1 MPLSWSQFL
10 RANIFC
16 SYLLKFILVNLC
28 SISCWFT
35 AINQEVIMYR
45 LIMFVNTGCTV
56 KLKEITKI
64 QLLEIIYFMF
74 LKGVQI
80 TLRSCVVFQH
90 ICVEIRF

>member
-1 MPLSWSQFL
+1 
-10 RANIFC
+10 
-16 SYLLKFILVNLC
+16 
-28 SISCWFT
+28 
-35 AINQEVIMYR
+35 MYR